1 MYPLQPRKANW
12 SLIRFL
18 RVSTSNFLKMPTNS
32 NPNRNTKNEKN
43 NGELVA
49 KKRIIDAKS
58 EKNLAGLE
66 TIKTTL
72 LQWKEENAKMFLD
85 LKTERTVLD
94 RSTVKHGFSKSEF
107 VKLATTENVLTNN
120 DETDIPDLEMNG
132 EVIGLRNELSNV
144 PLTRQASI
152 RRLERT
158 NSYRA
163 LGKVLIKKDAD
174 VEKREFF

>member
-43 NGELVA
+43 NGELVE

-94 RSTVKHGFSKSEF
+94 RSTVKHGFSKSEL

-120 DETDIPDLEMNG
+120 DETEING
-132 EVIGLRNELSNV
+132 EVIGLKNELSNA
-144 PLTRQASI
+144 PLIRQASV

-163 LGKVLIKKDAD
+163 LGRVLIKKDAD